1 MPNYDSKLVFI
12 LTATSGNDVTYTY
25 TGQSSVE
32 TVTSGSRSWKQIM
45 FTTSGTLSLDA
56 TQVENGIT
64 ADIWVRGAGGGGS
77 AEATGK
83 KGYDV
88 SEAGVRL
95 DSATVAI
102 TIGTGGQAGTTR
114 GRVGGGSSW
123 GTLLQAPGGSA
134 GGSAVTNNGGTL
146 EKVFGLTEDTTHGK
160 GGEKNA
166 AGANGCAWLRIAI

>member
-1 MPNYDSKLVFI
+1 M
-12 LTATSGNDVTYTY
+12 
-25 TGQSSVE
+25 
-32 TVTSGSRSWKQIM
+32 
-45 FTTSGTLSLDA
+45 
-56 TQVENGIT
+56 
-64 ADIWVRGAGGGGS
+64 
-77 AEATGK
+77 
-83 KGYDV
+83 
-88 SEAGVRL
+88 RL

-166 AGANGCAWLRIAI
+166 AGANGCVWLRIAI